1 MFSEKIKQL
10 RKTVGFRLII
20 WYSGLFI
27 FGALLFFSFSYLLLS
42 SSLEKKDR
50 ESIEERLLELE
61 SIYRS
66 EGIDFLER
74 DVSQEKK
81 FVRKI
86 SFFIRLTGGDD
97 DKQLL
102 VFPYQW
108 AEFDIKELEKVRPT
122 KKTIWIN
129 VSGSGPGG
137 DLVVAS
143 KGLENDYLLQVGK
156 STGERE
162 QILGYFRKIFA
173 LVMIPAVIFGFV
185 GGIFLA
191 SRSLRPIRQLAEA
204 VRGFAAGKMDS
215 RVPSPNTGDELDELV
230 THFNNMVKKIEV
242 LINGMKDSLD
252 NVAHDLR
259 TPMTRLRGTAEMA
272 LGQGSDENSLREALA
287 DCIEESERILSML
300 DTLMDISEA
309 ETGVMPLELQ
319 RVGVSAAVEYVLD
332 LYGYVAEEKKIDT
345 AGLCPE
351 DLYVYADPLR
361 LRQILSNLLDNGVK
375 YTEPGGKIEI
385 EAERVKGDVKIVVR
399 DTGVGIE
406 AEDLDKIWDRL
417 YRCDESRTQKGLG
430 LGLSLVKAV
439 VTAHG
444 GRVFVSST
452 PGKGSI
458 FTVLLPSRD

>member
-66 EGIDFLER
+66 EGIDSLER

-215 RVPSPNTGDELDELV
+215 RVPQSQYRRRTG
-230 THFNNMVKKIEV
+230 
-242 LINGMKDSLD
+242 
-252 NVAHDLR
+252 R
-259 TPMTRLRGTAEMA
+259 TGNA
-272 LGQGSDENSLREALA
+272 L
-287 DCIEESERILSML
+287 
-300 DTLMDISEA
+300 
-309 ETGVMPLELQ
+309 
-319 RVGVSAAVEYVLD
+319 
-332 LYGYVAEEKKIDT
+332 
-345 AGLCPE
+345 
-351 DLYVYADPLR
+351 
-361 LRQILSNLLDNGVK
+361 
-375 YTEPGGKIEI
+375 
-385 EAERVKGDVKIVVR
+385 
-399 DTGVGIE
+399 
-406 AEDLDKIWDRL
+406 
-417 YRCDESRTQKGLG
+417 
-430 LGLSLVKAV
+430 
-439 VTAHG
+439 
-444 GRVFVSST
+444 
-452 PGKGSI
+452 
-458 FTVLLPSRD
+458 

>member
-1 MFSEKIKQL
+1 MF
-10 RKTVGFRLII
+10 
-20 WYSGLFI
+20 
-27 FGALLFFSFSYLLLS
+27 
-42 SSLEKKDR
+42 
-50 ESIEERLLELE
+50 
-61 SIYRS
+61 
-66 EGIDFLER
+66 
-74 DVSQEKK
+74 
-81 FVRKI
+81 
-86 SFFIRLTGGDD
+86 
-97 DKQLL
+97 
-102 VFPYQW
+102 
-108 AEFDIKELEKVRPT
+108 
-122 KKTIWIN
+122 
-129 VSGSGPGG
+129 
-137 DLVVAS
+137 
-143 KGLENDYLLQVGK
+143 
-156 STGERE
+156 
-162 QILGYFRKIFA
+162 
-173 LVMIPAVIFGFV
+173 
-185 GGIFLA
+185 
-191 SRSLRPIRQLAEA
+191 
-204 VRGFAAGKMDS
+204 
-215 RVPSPNTGDELDELV
+215 PSPNTGDELDELV

-430 LGLSLVKAV
+430 LGLSLVKSGCNGPWGPGLCFKHSRKGLHLHCFTSIQGLILFFKKISQPFKIVMSRKCAGKLR
-439 VTAHG
+439 H
-444 GRVFVSST
+444 VSYAWIMSLR
-452 PGKGSI
+452 S
-458 FTVLLPSRD
+458 FW

>member
-66 EGIDFLER
+66 EGIDSLER

-122 KKTIWIN
+122 QKTIWIN
-129 VSGSGPGG
+129 VSGSDPGG

-215 RVPSPNTGDELDELV
+215 SVPSPNTGDELDELV

-332 LYGYVAEEKKIDT
+332 LYGYVAEEKKIDI

-399 DTGVGIE
+399 DTGAGIE

-439 VTAHG
+439 VKAHG

-452 PGKGSI
+452 PGEGSI
-458 FTVLLPSRD
+458 FTVLLPSSD